1 MGKLKFGDEANKEA
15 INMYVK
21 TSGPK
26 RRMEKLNPEG
36 HVVSLVSTQL
46 VLGNEEKA

>member
-1 MGKLKFGDEANKEA
+1 MEKLNVGDEANKEA
-15 INMYVK
+15 ISMYVK

-26 RRMEKLNPEG
+26 RRMEKLDPEG
-36 HVVSLVSTQL
+36 QVVSLVSTQL